1 MLVLGIIPRKAAVS
15 WQLSQVSAVTARWL
29 ICVPAQVVKL
39 VVEWQ
44 PSHGVGG
51 VPIGKWVGGIPFAA
65 TPLWQLAQP
74 VVTPRW
80 VNIAPPQLSVVWQ
93 ASHSRSVTMC
103 VGPLPCACT
112 PLWQVE
118 QLPRTWVWSKLTAGF
133 QAMGVWQAAHW
144 SVERMWLAG
153 LAVAR
158 TAVPMP

>member
-1 MLVLGIIPRKAAVS
+1 MPFAATP
-15 WQLSQVSAVTARWL
+15 L
-29 ICVPAQVVKL
+29 
-39 VVEWQ
+39 WQ
-44 PSHGVGG
+44 PGQALGAPPRGLGG
-51 VPIGKWVGGIPFAA
+51 VPIGKWVGGMPFAA

-74 VVTPRW
+74 LVTPRW

-93 ASHSRSVTMC
+93 AAHSKAGAMC

-158 TAVPMP
+158 TAVPMPGKGPQPSRGPLNMG